1 MAGTKPRKERAD
13 QFAFLDL
20 PEIQERFIQF
30 RNEQQIKVTLSLPSI
45 HCSSCIYLLEHF
57 HKIEPRVLQI
67 QVHFARKEAAITF
80 SPDLPFSELASLLQY
95 IGYEPDFSRVEG
107 KSKKR
112 KYTFLFQLGIA
123 GFAFGSIMLWSTPE
137 YFGLGQDNPN
147 FRNFTS
153 VLSFLVSIPVL
164 LFSAKD
170 YFISAFKAL
179 RSKVINLDVPI
190 TIGIIAL
197 YLQSLIQIFSW
208 QGAGYMDS
216 FSGFIF
222 FLLIGKWFQSVT
234 YSSLAF
240 DRDYTSFF
248 PVAVQRMEGQVKKIV
263 SVEQLLVGD
272 IMLIRNEEI
281 IPCDSFLLSEEAYVD
296 YSFVTGEAVPTH
308 IFKGDLVYAGGQIQ
322 GLAAQ
327 LEVKALTNR
336 SHLTQL
342 WNETRNKIPSNQLIR
357 YQDRIAQYFLVVL
370 LLIALGSG
378 LAWYFIDTALIF
390 KVVVS
395 VLIVACP
402 CALALSAPFT
412 LGNTLRALGKSG
424 LYLKNVTVV
433 EALTSID
440 TIVLDK
446 TGTLTDPNSYQI
458 DIKYNDLDERSFAIL
473 VNLAR
478 HSTHPFS
485 RAFAAQ
491 NENIQGIDLEHIT
504 ETKGEGMT
512 GVVGGE
518 SYQLGSAQFTGLDE
532 NMGNELFLKHND
544 KKAQLVFKSSWRAG
558 AIQRILNQFQA
569 NHCFVLSGDQNL
581 DAPMLIDLGFKSE
594 NLHFNLK
601 PQDKA
606 QMIQKWQQE
615 GKKILFIG
623 DGLNDVGALG
633 LAEVGIALSEDMFRF
648 TPSSDAILDAKYLN
662 KLPELVR
669 LGRYAKRVLQ
679 ICLAFSLSYNVFG
692 LSFAVTGQL
701 TPLFAAIFM
710 PVSSITIVALSTI
723 LVQLKFRRLFKS

>member
-308 IFKGDLVYAGGQIQ
+308 IFKGDLVYAGGQIK